1 MGRPRRARRDD
12 PLVYTPAVSVLPSS
26 LQRALRDRDARLTV
40 LVVRLGALGDVLR
53 TIPPVRLICRALPR
67 SAIWWVVDD
76 RWRVALE
83 GHPDLAGTIAVPRR
97 DWQRRVRS
105 PAGWP
110 SLLRSVREL
119 RDRLRDLDPDLLLDF
134 HGNLRSGIIGR
145 LSGAPVR
152 LGYAG
157 HQAKEGNRWF
167 TTHRVS
173 AGSRRTPRIE
183 RNLDLVRAIG
193 APDGPLPLGD
203 LPFAQAGAAA
213 ADRVVAET
221 CGSSTAFAVINPGAS
236 VAQAYKKPPAALLSA
251 AAVRLA
257 RRAVTP
263 LVVWGPG
270 EESDARQVVERAG
283 DASVLAPPTDLPTL
297 AALLGRGRL
306 FVGGD
311 SGPLHL
317 ACAVGCPVLALYGAT
332 DPMVNG
338 PWGVPSRSVFPENR
352 VYTGIKRID
361 RKGGAFAGISEEQV
375 GRAVDDLLDEL
386 SEGVKS

>member
-1 MGRPRRARRDD
+1 
-12 PLVYTPAVSVLPSS
+12 
-26 LQRALRDRDARLTV
+26 LTV

-53 TIPPVRLICRALPR
+53 TLPPVRLLRRALPC

-76 RWRVALE
+76 RWRVALD

-97 DWQRRVRS
+97 DWGRLVRS

-110 SLLRSVREL
+110 ALLRSVRGF
-119 RDRLRDLDPDLLLDF
+119 RDRLRDLDPDLVLDF

-157 HQAKEGNRWF
+157 HQSKEGNRWL
-167 TTHRVS
+167 TTHRVP

-183 RNLDLVRAIG
+183 RNLDLVRTVG

-203 LPFAQAGAAA
+203 LPLARAGTAAA
-213 ADRVVAET
+213 NRIVAES
-221 CGSSTAFAVINPGAS
+221 CGSSRVFAVINPGAS
-236 VAQAYKKPPAALLSA
+236 RSQAYKKPPAALLSA
-251 AAVRLA
+251 AAMRLA
-257 RRAVTP
+257 RRDVTP

-270 EESDARQVVERAG
+270 EEPDARQVVERAAG
-283 DASVLAPPTDLPTL
+283 TSVLAPPTDLPAL
-297 AALLGRGRL
+297 AALLERARL

-317 ACAVGCPVLALYGAT
+317 ACAVGCPVVALYGAT
-332 DPMVNG
+332 DPVVNG
-338 PWGVPSRSVFPENR
+338 PWGVSSRSVFPVDR

-361 RKGGAFAGISEEQV
+361 RKGGGFDGIAEERV
-375 GRAVDDLLDEL
+375 GRAVDELLDEL
-386 SEGVKS
+386 AAGVNPDYS

>member
-1 MGRPRRARRDD
+1 
-12 PLVYTPAVSVLPSS
+12 
-26 LQRALRDRDARLTV
+26 LTV

-157 HQAKEGNRWF
+157 H
-167 TTHRVS
+167 H
-173 AGSRRTPRIE
+173 
-183 RNLDLVRAIG
+183 DLVRAIG

-270 EESDARQVVERAG
+270 EEADARQVVERAG

-338 PWGVPSRSVFPENR
+338 PWGVPSRSVFPETR

-375 GRAVDDLLDEL
+375 GRAVDELLDEL